1 MADSLRNRLSHAWN
15 AFTGRETKA
24 DYSLGTS
31 YAYSASR
38 SIRTVRNDRSITNT
52 IFNQIAID
60 VSAINIRH
68 VRTGQNGRFESE
80 MSSGLNGLT

>member
-38 SIRTVRNDRSITNT
+38 PIRTVRNDRSITNT

-60 VSAINIRH
+60 VSAINITH
-68 VRTGQNGRFESE
+68 EKQGYEFY
-80 MSSGLNGLT
+80 